1 MKNLERYKNDLEKL
15 IKTGE
20 TLVFAMCREYQ
31 PNYANL
37 VKEEMGDEKG
47 SEYLR
52 TLPSFSEKYE
62 SWYSEAKT
70 LIQQLLP
77 DRLQDFVAYY
87 EKPKNR
93 KKLTYGSYRISDSL
107 MRLCIQDGLGGMILG
122 PDAAIP
128 RFRQQLAIVKAVRD
142 RFESSLFD
150 IRKIVQADLFD
161 SELEAAKALINH
173 GFLRAAGALAGVVME
188 KHLGEICQDH
198 SISICKKNPT
208 IADFNEALKK
218 KDVIDVPQ
226 WRFNQRLAD
235 IRNLCTHNKERKPS
249 ENEVLELVEGV
260 EKITKTLF

>member
-15 IKTGE
+15 IETGE
-20 TLVFAMCREYQ
+20 ILICSMR
-31 PNYANL
+31 YAYEPDYVNL
-37 VKEEMGDEKG
+37 IKKEMGDEKG

-70 LIQQLLP
+70 LIQQSLP
-77 DRLQDFVAYY
+77 GRLQDFVAYY

-93 KKLTYGSYRISDSL
+93 KELTYGSYRISDSL
-107 MRLCIQDGLGGMILG
+107 MGLGRESYSGEQIVG
-122 PDAAIP
+122 PEDAIP

-198 SISICKKNPT
+198 SVSIRKKNPT

-235 IRNLCTHNKERKPS
+235 IRNLCTHNKEREPS
-249 ENEVLELVEGV
+249 EDEVFELVDGV